1 MARVWVN
8 GTFDILH
15 RGHLELLNY
24 ASTFGVVRV
33 GIDTDKRVK
42 QFKGD
47 SRPINTLKDRIFMME
62 SLKSVDSV
70 VSFNSDEELENHI
83 RAWNPHYIII
93 GSDYKDKRVIGS
105 QLVEKVIFFDRIE
118 GYSSTEKIIQ
128 MNGQTS

>member
-1 MARVWVN
+1 MFRVWVN
-8 GTFDILH
+8 GTFDVLH

-24 ASTFGVVRV
+24 ASTYGTVRV

-47 SRPINTLKDRIFMME
+47 SRPINILKDRVFMME
-62 SLKSVDSV
+62 NLKSVNSV
-70 VSFNSDEELENHI
+70 VSFDSDEDLENHI

-93 GSDYKDKRVIGS
+93 GSDYKDKRVVGS

-128 MNGQTS
+128 INEQTS